1 MPTTYNTSGTISDV
15 LIGTG
20 VLYTADKGTA
30 FPGPDGTTATEWAD
44 NGSSW
49 GDIGYSED
57 GWTLEYDKTFEDI
70 MVAEEIDPIKS
81 VKTAQ
86 EVRLTGTLAQASL
99 ANLNVAFGGTS
110 SQLSENDSS
119 FGSGYDTLVPPATTT
134 FGEKALLLVT
144 SGPSGAIRHIQI
156 PRAVNVGAFSMAH
169 QKAPQKVLIAVEFKI
184 LVPDSSS
191 TAVGTTDGKNNL
203 FRIVDNTNSTTEG
216 SVN

>member
-1 MPTTYNTSGTISDV
+1 MSVTSYNTSGAISDV

-20 VLYTADKGTA
+20 VLYVANKGTA
-30 FPGPDGTTATEWAD
+30 FAGDDSTNAGEWEDLAAGWAD
-44 NGSSW
+44 V
-49 GDIGYSED
+49 GYSED
-57 GWTLEYDKTFEDI
+57 GWTLEYDKSFEDI

-86 EVRLTGTLAQASL
+86 EIRLTGTLAQASL
-99 ANLNVAFGGTS
+99 ANLEIAFGDS
-110 SQLSENDSS
+110 NLRSEDDIAT
-119 FGSGYDTLVPPATTT
+119 GYDSIVPPSTDS
-134 FGEKALLLVT
+134 FSEKSLLLVT
-144 SGPSGAIRHIQI
+144 EGAGGSIRHLQI

-191 TAVGTTDGKNNL
+191 TSVGTTDGKENL
-203 FRIVDNTNSTTEG
+203 FRIVENTNAATEG